1 MMKVVESAGCPDVA
15 QVFVLQMRDE
25 PWTRIECVGALDPA
39 LGREDKMV
47 FVVSSQLGCPVG
59 CAMCD
64 AGTWFAG
71 TLTAGEIE
79 AQIRHLLASWGGS
92 DAARCR
98 KLKVQFAR
106 MGEPSLNPAV
116 LDVIA
121 RLPSI
126 LPTPHVI
133 PCVATTAPRAAAAWF
148 EDLLVLRR
156 AFGPDSF
163 QVQFSVQS
171 TDEAARDRMMP
182 VAKWTLEEISGYA
195 KRWVRGGDR
204 KVTLNAALAE
214 GVAFDPEVLGRIFDP
229 GTCVVKLTPLNPTA
243 RAGGNA
249 LRSAMET
256 GNEPR
261 IVELVERLESLGFRC
276 IVSIGDPRETQMGT
290 SCGQMARLGR
300 RSLPMA

>member
-1 MMKVVESAGCPDVA
+1 MIQVVESAGCPDVA
-15 QVFVLQMRDE
+15 QVFVLQMRTAR
-25 PWTRIECVGALDPA
+25 WSRVECVGALDPA
-39 LGREDKMV
+39 LGRRDKMV

-71 TLTAGEIE
+71 NLTAEEIE
-79 AQIRHLLASWGGS
+79 AQILHLLRTWGGS
-92 DAARCR
+92 DAAVCR

-126 LPTPHVI
+126 LPTPHVV
-133 PCVATTAPRAAAAWF
+133 PCVATTAPRAATAWF
-148 EDLLVLRR
+148 EELLELRR
-156 AFGPDSF
+156 AFGPDAF

-171 TDEAARDRMMP
+171 TDEGVRDCLMP

-195 KRWVRGGDR
+195 KRWVRGGER

-214 GVAFDPEVLGRIFDP
+214 GIPFEPEVIARVFDPAH
-229 GTCVVKLTPLNPTA
+229 CVVKLTPLNPTE
-243 RAGGNA
+243 RAVRNG
-249 LRSAMET
+249 LTSAMDT
-256 GNEPR
+256 GEEAT
-261 IVELVERLESLGFRC
+261 IAELVRRLESFGFRC
-276 IVSIGDPRETQMGT
+276 IVSIGDPREIRMGT
-290 SCGQMARLGR
+290 SCGQLARLGR
-300 RSLPMA
+300 QTSAAR